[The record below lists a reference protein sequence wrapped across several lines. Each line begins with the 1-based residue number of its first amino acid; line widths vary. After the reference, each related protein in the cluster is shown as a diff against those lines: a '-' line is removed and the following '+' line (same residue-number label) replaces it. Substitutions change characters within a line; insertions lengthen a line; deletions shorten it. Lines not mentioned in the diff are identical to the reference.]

1 MVIADF
7 RDVADEFPMPEQD
20 RFTETNYI
28 LIDLDKPGP
37 LQDQRVRCA
46 LSKAIDRQELIDLTA
61 GGILQVAN
69 GLFSPGQEGY
79 LEDNGF
85 STEPGPRRRPGA
97 HRRVRGREP
106 GADRRSPTAPP

>member
-1 MVIADF
+1 M
-7 RDVADEFPMPEQD
+7 
-20 RFTETNYI
+20 
-28 LIDLDKPGP
+28 
-37 LQDQRVRCA
+37 RCA

-85 STEPGPRRRPGA
+85 DTAQDLEGAQALIDEYLAENPGPVDGHLRHDGRRRSTARPPSCSRATGPQIGVDTEHRPDPAGPVHHQGA
-97 HRRVRGREP
+97 VR
-106 GADRRSPTAPP
+106 